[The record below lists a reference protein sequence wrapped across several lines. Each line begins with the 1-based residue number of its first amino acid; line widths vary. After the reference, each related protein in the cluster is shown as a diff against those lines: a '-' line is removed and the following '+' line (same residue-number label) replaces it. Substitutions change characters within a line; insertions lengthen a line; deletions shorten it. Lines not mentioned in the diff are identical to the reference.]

1 MIYIMLADG
10 FEEAE
15 ALVPC
20 DILRRSGLETLL
32 VTVKEEKKVTGSHG
46 ISVECDITAEE
57 MKLEEMAM
65 LLLPGGKK
73 GVDNLDEYM
82 KIDELLNYTK
92 DKNRYFAAI
101 CAAPSILGKRGFL
114 EGKKATCY
122 PGFEKYLLGA
132 KFTSKKVVID
142 GNIITASGAGAAYEF
157 AFSIVETLCGK
168 EKAKDIKNEIRY

>member
-20 DILRRSGLETLL
+20 DLLRRAGLSVET
-32 VTVKEEKKVTGSHG
+32 VSITDNKVVTGSHG
-46 ISVECDITAEE
+46 ISVTCDITEKKMNLNE
-57 MKLEEMAM
+57 MEM
-65 LLLPGGKK
+65 LLLPGGKA
-73 GVDNLDEYM
+73 GVENLDEFM
-82 KIDELLNYTK
+82 RIDEILNYTK

-101 CAAPSILGKRGFL
+101 CAAPSIIGKRSFL

-132 KFTSKKVVID
+132 KVTGKKVVTD
-142 GNIITASGAGAAYEF
+142 GKVITASGAGAAFDF
-157 AFSIVETLCGK
+157 AFEIIGELCGK
-168 EKAKDIKNEIRY
+168 DKVKEIKNEIRY